1 MQSTSQLVHQ
11 NQTIIPEAVLQAL
24 KLREGDAIVFE
35 IDQAGA
41 HLRKA
46 PPIRTRG
53 WMYWHHLFSAF
64 LQQYGQVI
72 RVASGGHQIYLVDSV
87 TNQS

>member
-1 MQSTSQLVHQ
+1 MQTSSQLVHQ

-35 IDQAGA
+35 IDQTGV

-46 PPIRTRG
+46 PPIDQAFTEALQG
-53 WMYWHHLFSAF
+53 TLSEWDSAADDEAYAD
-64 LQQYGQVI
+64 L
-72 RVASGGHQIYLVDSV
+72 
-87 TNQS
+87 